1 MMTNEELINRYP
13 WLTPRNRFTDQ
24 PYKNEEYLYTEL
36 DAMPEGWRKA
46 FGEQMCEEMNQEMLT
61 WSKKEYDGFRIMQIK
76 EKWGALRVYV
86 NYGSEKLYD
95 IIAKYTTTSRVT
107 CLQCGRPAKWISR
120 GWICPWCDDCAVEN
134 LHAYGLDDD
143 QFLDKFMSIQ
153 EYYEKEED

>member
-36 DAMPEGWRKA
+36 DNMPDGWRKA
-46 FGEQMCEEMNQEMLT
+46 FGEQMCEEMNDEMLT
-61 WSKKEYDGFRIMQIK
+61 WPKKEYDGFRITQIK

-107 CLQCGRPAKWISR
+107 CLQCGRPARWISR
-120 GWICPWCDDCAVEN
+120 GWIAPWCDDCAVKRLKDYN
-134 LHAYGLDDD
+134 LDDD
-143 QFLDKFMSIQ
+143 QFLDEYYSIQ
-153 EYYEKEED
+153 DYYEKEED